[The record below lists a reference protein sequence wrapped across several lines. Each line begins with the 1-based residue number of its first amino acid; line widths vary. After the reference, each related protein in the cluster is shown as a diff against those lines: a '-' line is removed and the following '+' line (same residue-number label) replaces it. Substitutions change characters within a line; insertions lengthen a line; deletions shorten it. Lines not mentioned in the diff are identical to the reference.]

1 MAKKYIFLI
10 MIMIMISTAGF
21 TMTKSVEYK
30 IGPEDQIKIFVDRHE
45 ELTTSMPVGPD
56 GYISFPLL
64 GNIKVSGYSR
74 DELKNEIA
82 SKLSKYLKN
91 PIVSVVIEEYN
102 SYKVAVLGEVEN
114 PGLYIMR
121 SDPTVMHAM
130 SMAGGPKETASLDE
144 AYLKRAGSDDLIKL
158 NLYELLVKGDMS
170 KDLTLSPGDVIY
182 VPQGTKN
189 QIYVLGEVKNP
200 GVYRMKEGIT
210 LLEAI
215 GQAGS
220 ETDKAKLQRTSV
232 IRKTK
237 NNLDPDVYIVDVM
250 KILREGKMKYNLRL
264 EPGDIVY
271 VPKSVK
277 PQWDRILP
285 MLNTIS
291 ITHDLT
297 KNW

>member
-1 MAKKYIFLI
+1 MLI
-10 MIMIMISTAGF
+10 ISQNCF
-21 TMTKSVEYK
+21 STMKAVEYR
-30 IGPEDQIKIFVDRHE
+30 IGPEDQLKIFVDRHQ

-64 GNIKVSGYSR
+64 GNIKVSGFTR
-74 DELKNEIA
+74 DELKNEIT
-82 SKLSKYLKN
+82 KRLSIYLKK
-91 PIVSVVIEEYN
+91 PVVSIVIEEYN

-114 PGLYIMR
+114 PGLYVLR
-121 SDPTVMHAM
+121 SDPSVMHAM
-130 SMAGGPKETASLDE
+130 SMAGGPKESASLDE
-144 AYLKRAGSDDLIKL
+144 AYLKKAGSEKLIRL

-170 KDLTLSPGDVIY
+170 KDVTLSPGDIIY

-189 QIYVLGEVKNP
+189 QIYVLGEVNNP

-210 LLEAI
+210 IVEAI

-237 NNLDPDVYIVDVM
+237 NDVDPDVYIVDVM
-250 KILREGKMKYNLRL
+250 KILREGKMKYNLKL
-264 EPGDIVY
+264 QPGDIVY

-285 MLNTIS
+285 MLNTIN
-291 ITHDLT
+291 ITHNLV